1 MISKVKVVVVAVALF
16 FCAPLIRV
24 SHAQQA
30 QTETEAVQVIGFAGL
45 KENTKG
51 RLTVVNGTL
60 RFTHAKGTADV
71 RAASIEDVVTG
82 KDSQRVIGGT
92 FGTLASIAA
101 PFGSGRA
108 LSLFRRKLETMTIQ
122 YRDADGGLHGAIFTM
137 PVGKAEMIKKE
148 LIAQGAHTAIPMQA
162 DSNETTSQLK
172 EHKQ

>member
-1 MISKVKVVVVAVALF
+1 MLSKLKVVVAVSLF

-30 QTETEAVQVIGFAGL
+30 QTETQAVQVIGFAGL

-51 RLTVVNGTL
+51 RLIVVNGTL
-60 RFTHAKGTADV
+60 HFTHAKGTADV
-71 RAASIEDVVTG
+71 SAASIEDVVTG

-137 PVGKAEMIKKE
+137 PAGKAEMIKQE
-148 LIAQGAHTAIPMQA
+148 LIAQGAHTTIPMQA
-162 DSNETTSQLK
+162 HSNETTSPIK